1 MPVSVELFVGLDLGG
16 SGTRAALA
24 GADGA
29 VLAVGRG
36 PSGLV
41 GGAGGNR
48 QLARALDSALASI
61 TARVGHTAVEVF
73 AGTRGLSIAGRRER
87 LELELH
93 TRFPQATVQVSNDAH
108 IGLWGALA
116 GQPGVAVIAGAGS
129 IALARTQDGREGRAG
144 GWGYLLGDEGSGYWI
159 GREALITYLRM
170 LERGTTASRLAALV
184 TETTTKTTVV
194 DTLGWFYR
202 GTDQVARLA
211 ALAPL
216 VTQAAHGGDRDAAHI
231 LEAAGAALADL
242 ASTAVR
248 QVFAEPEEIQV
259 VTIGGV
265 WSAGPP
271 LDDAFNTRLNQQLP
285 RARRVKPRLLPVG
298 GSLLLAMGADRRP
311 VNSRVVERL
320 GERLQS

>member
-1 MPVSVELFVGLDLGG
+1 MSAELFVGIDLGG

-24 GADGA
+24 DARGA
-29 VLAVGRG
+29 VLAIGRG

-41 GGAGGNR
+41 GGTGGGR
-48 QLARALDSALASI
+48 QLTRALNAALAPI
-61 TARVGHTAVEVF
+61 TARVGPSPVEVF

-87 LELELH
+87 LELELNS
-93 TRFPQATVQVSNDAH
+93 RFPQATIQVSNDAH

-159 GREALITYLRM
+159 GREALGAYLRT
-170 LERGTTASRLAALV
+170 LERCTTVSTLAGLVQKTTRAS
-184 TETTTKTTVV
+184 TVV
-194 DTLGWFYR
+194 DTLGWLYR
-202 GTDQVARLA
+202 GSDQVARLA

-216 VTQAAHGGDRDAAHI
+216 VSQAAHGGDRDAIQI
-231 LEAAGAALADL
+231 LESAGAALAEL

-248 QVFAEPEEIQV
+248 QVFASPEAIEV

-265 WSAGPP
+265 WSAGPS
-271 LDDAFNTRLNQQLP
+271 LHKAFNAALSNLLP
-285 RARRVKPRLLPVG
+285 QARRVKPRLPPVG
-298 GSLLLAMGADRRP
+298 GSLLLAMGADKFQ
-311 VNSRVVERL
+311 VEVSVVERL
-320 GERLQS
+320 SEHLQS